1 MGLNEEERET
11 LVALEFAKAE
21 RALSDAIQ
29 ISQLELWEATANR
42 LYYAAF
48 HAVNALLIHSS
59 HPVSTHRGAVA
70 NFGRFFILPGLIS
83 PELG

>member
-29 ISQLELWEATANR
+29 I
-42 LYYAAF
+42 
-48 HAVNALLIHSS
+48 
-59 HPVSTHRGAVA
+59 
-70 NFGRFFILPGLIS
+70 
-83 PELG
+83 

>member
-59 HPVSTHRGAVA
+59 H
-70 NFGRFFILPGLIS
+70 RFIDFKVG
-83 PELG
+83 G